1 MKIKKYEEVILYL
14 IFGVLTTIVN
24 IIVYYLLTK
33 LGLWYI
39 LSNILAWAIAV
50 LFAFVT
56 NRKFVFKSKNNNML
70 KEFYLFVS
78 ARIFSG
84 VIDTL
89 IMFVGIDIL
98 KISDLIIKVFANVVV
113 VIINYIFSKLIIF
126 RKEVKNEVN

>member
-24 IIVYYLLTK
+24 ILVYYLLTK
-33 LGLWYI
+33 IGLWYI